1 MHSPEPAS
9 AYVRQLIQETERAAL
24 QPGISGLRRKR
35 DALAARIDRWW
46 SELPPEQRQTVYHME
61 DLHALFRAAPGRI
74 GLALHQLGWVRVRS
88 WSGQSAHR
96 RVWHPPG

>member
-1 MHSPEPAS
+1 MS
-9 AYVRQLIQETERAAL
+9 AYIKQLNQSAAQAAAL
-24 QPGISGLRRKR
+24 SPVSPQRRKR
-35 DALAARIDRWW
+35 DALATRIDRWW
-46 SELPPEQRQTVYHME
+46 TALPPQQRLSAYHME

-96 RVWHPPG
+96 RIWHPPANP